1 MKPTLYRAGR
11 ALRHNYKMRRNNDE
25 ENLGRVFQAEGIAKS
40 QQLEWDWC
48 VLGTEKRPVGL
59 KQSEPYIVFT

>member
-1 MKPTLYRAGR
+1 
-11 ALRHNYKMRRNNDE
+11 MRRNNDE